1 MKFLDTNILLR
12 YFTRDDERKAVACFA
27 LLQRVQQGQEEVTTS
42 EVILTEVAYVL
53 SSRSHYNLR
62 PADISARLRPIV
74 ALRGLKLPHKRS
86 FLRALDL
93 FASHPFLDFEDALTV
108 AHMERLGITE
118 ILSYDTDFDRIPTV
132 KRLEPDPEQE
142 AE

>member
-1 MKFLDTNILLR
+1 M
-12 YFTRDDERKAVACFA
+12 EA
-27 LLQRVQQGQEEVTTS
+27 
-42 EVILTEVAYVL
+42 ILTEVARVL

-86 FLRALDL
+86 LPRALDL
-93 FASHPFLDFEDALTV
+93 YASYPFLDFEDALTV
-108 AHMERLGITE
+108 AQMERLGITE

-132 KRLEPDPEQE
+132 RRLEPDPEQG
-142 AE
+142 AEKGGAGRGGGYAWSASRGPHP